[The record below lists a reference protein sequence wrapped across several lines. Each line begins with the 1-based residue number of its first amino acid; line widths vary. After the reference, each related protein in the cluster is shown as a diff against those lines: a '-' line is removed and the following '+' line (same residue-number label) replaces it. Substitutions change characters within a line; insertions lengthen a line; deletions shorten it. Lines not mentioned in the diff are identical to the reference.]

1 MQPCNCFCYS
11 DMADWLNRAGSSAMQ
26 IIVLYSKGGKR
37 LILIKEKNVLSFTAH
52 RNKSK
57 TSDRPRQDG
66 KDKHVVYIKS
76 TSHLQPIST
85 LSNSLS
91 LAHPGLF
98 YLIFLEQRVKITAPS
113 SKPSSSQKKDVE
125 KSVKTFFFTRSS
137 TANVNIY
144 RAEAE
149 LM

>member
-26 IIVLYSKGGKR
+26 IIVLYSRGGGR
-37 LILIKEKNVLSFTAH
+37 ELISIKKVLSFTAH

-66 KDKHVVYIKS
+66 KDKHIVYIKS

-113 SKPSSSQKKDVE
+113 SKPSSSQRKKTL
-125 KSVKTFFFTRSS
+125 K
-137 TANVNIY
+137 N
-144 RAEAE
+144 
-149 LM
+149 L